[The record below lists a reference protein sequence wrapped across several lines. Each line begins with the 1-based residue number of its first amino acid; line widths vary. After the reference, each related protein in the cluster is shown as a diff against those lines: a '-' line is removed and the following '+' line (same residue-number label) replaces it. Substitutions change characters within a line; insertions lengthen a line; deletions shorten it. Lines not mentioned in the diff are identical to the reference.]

1 VGNERA
7 DQLTACTLDSIAIE
21 KTDGQVIAVRSAP
34 GPPFQSRKNTP
45 WDLLRRA
52 YFNGYALWTAD
63 HALPVQ
69 LPAIVR
75 EELSASAQPDTKALL
90 VAIDLSDIRYS

>member
-1 VGNERA
+1 MGNERA

-52 YFNGYALWTAD
+52 YFNGYALWTR
-63 HALPVQ
+63 LTMPFQSSCQ
-69 LPAIVR
+69 LSLEKNSR
-75 EELSASAQPDTKALL
+75 RQLNQTLR
-90 VAIDLSDIRYS
+90 RYW